1 MTEQNLENENVSLNK
16 KCMKNNKGIFWG
28 LFLVTLGL
36 LLLGRM
42 FGLFHF
48 YWFNVFKLWPL
59 IIVWV
64 GIRLLPIEQLWK
76 NISSLILL
84 AVAVV
89 LLFVLPAKCCC
100 HDFWHGKFCDKIEKA
115 IDDVDS
121 KFVVIEDI
129 EDDIDID
136 IDDAKISV
144 SVDSGVISINAEK
157 KENGEKKVV
166 VKKIKL

>member
-1 MTEQNLENENVSLNK
+1 MTEKNLENENVSLNK

-64 GIRLLPIEQLWK
+64 GIKLLPIEQLWK

-84 AVAVV
+84 VVAVV
-89 LLFVLPAKCCC
+89 LLFVLPANGCC
-100 HDFWHGKFCDKIEKA
+100 HDFWHGKFCDKIEKK
-115 IDDVDS
+115 INNLECEVDS
-121 KFVVIEDI
+121 IDI
-129 EDDIDID
+129 EDDDMDIE
-136 IDDAKISV
+136 DAKVTV
-144 SVDSGVISINAEK
+144 SVDSGVISINAES